1 MGALSLPVGGDVY
14 IDASCLIYA
23 VEKIAPYDAIL
34 APLWRAAL
42 AGQLSILSSELIV
55 LETLVKPLRDKNA
68 QLENAFRAILF
79 ESAEFHLVP
88 LDLRIV
94 ERAAHVRAATG
105 LKAPDALH
113 AATALDASAVLFL
126 TNDAA
131 FRRVSTL
138 PVAVLSEVLIAD

>member
-1 MGALSLPVGGDVY
+1 MAGSLS
-14 IDASCLIYA
+14 
-23 VEKIAPYDAIL
+23 
-34 APLWRAAL
+34 
-42 AGQLSILSSELIV
+42 GQLSILSSELIV